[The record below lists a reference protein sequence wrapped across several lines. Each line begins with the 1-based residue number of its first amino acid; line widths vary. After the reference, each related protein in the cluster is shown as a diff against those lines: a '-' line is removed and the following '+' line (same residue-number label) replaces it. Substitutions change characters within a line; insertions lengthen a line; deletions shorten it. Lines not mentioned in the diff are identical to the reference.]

1 MKRVIRIPLF
11 ILLLCMGI
19 GSFAQDDTTETFT
32 FADSAVTIDY
42 PATWSLTENDNDTIT
57 LSTDN
62 LSLLVFDPVALAS
75 NFDFDAADS
84 AEDAL
89 AELAPQLLD
98 DADDFDADLAIFDT
112 IDEREM
118 ARFDIEQVSLIVVS
132 LSDETFGMVQAT
144 RSQDEAITDETLLL
158 DVLSTFDSAADGLSL
173 DLNIAELSQA
183 VCNVSTTEANMVQVR
198 VGPGTNRT
206 VVSFLPANTEFA
218 VLGKSTTDDNTL
230 WFKLDKE
237 EAAPGKSVNET
248 WILADSVAQD
258 GECDAIADAAAPPI
272 IPFIVQP
279 AANAA
284 GDDIDVATF
293 ITPNSGT
300 WRYVIGDVFVSCPNG
315 MTLTVPSNIP
325 VQTVAVASSGQGD
338 ISLDLSIYPS
348 AAPNTYT
355 YSDSVVIDGDPVS
368 TSVTVVVTSETTM
381 SGTLTFNVQ
390 GCTGTAP
397 LTISRS

>member
-11 ILLLCMGI
+11 VLLLCMGI

-42 PATWSLTENDNDTIT
+42 PATWLLTENDNDTIT

-62 LSLLVFDPVALAS
+62 LTLIVFDPVALAA

-89 AELAPQLLD
+89 VELAPQVLD
-98 DADDFDADLAIFDT
+98 DADDFDADLAISDT

-118 ARFDIEQVSLIVVS
+118 ARFDIEQVSLIVIT

-158 DVLSTFDSAADGLSL
+158 DVLSTFDSAGGLSL

-183 VCNVSTTEANMVQVR
+183 VCNVSATEANTVEVR

-206 VVSFLPANTEFA
+206 VVSFLPADTEFP
-218 VLGKSTTDDNTL
+218 VLGKAIADDDSL
-230 WFKLDKE
+230 WFKLDKD

-284 GDDIDVATF
+284 GDDIDVPTF
-293 ITPNSGT
+293 ITPSSGT

-315 MTLTVPSNIP
+315 MTLSVPSDIP
-325 VQTVAVASSGQGD
+325 AQTVAVASSGPGD

-348 AAPNTYT
+348 SAPNTYT

-381 SGTLTFNVQ
+381 SGTITFIVQ